1 MSAPSIVVVL
11 RTNRERTARLAEQL
25 LKKEFDDVVVI
36 QVSPFHAAVR
46 ECFRIAEERKA
57 RWLVTCD
64 GDVLVTPGIGR
75 KVAAI
80 ANRLPSSEWQAI
92 GQVHDK
98 LAGCNRLGGLRLYR
112 VSHLHLTSKVQI
124 DNVTRPEAELCRVF
138 PNWTRLPDVFGTH
151 DYEQFYYDLYRK
163 GAQHR
168 VKHPGWSKT
177 IVPQWVSSKDQD
189 LLTAL
194 AGWHGDPIPRWKE
207 KDPL

>member
-25 LKKEFDDVVVI
+25 LKNEFEDVVSI

-46 ECFRIAEERKA
+46 ECFRIAADLGKK
-57 RWLVTCD
+57 WLVTCD
-64 GDVLVTPGIGR
+64 GDVLVTHGVGR
-75 KVAAI
+75 KMAAI
-80 ANRLPSSEWQAI
+80 ASRLPSSEWQAI
-92 GQVHDK
+92 GQVYDK

-112 VSHLHLTSKVQI
+112 VAALAQTTKVQI

-151 DYEQFYYDLYRK
+151 DYEQFYCDLYRK

-168 VKHPGWSKT
+168 VKHPGWSRT
-177 IVPQWVSSKDQD
+177 IVPQWLSSKDQD
-189 LLTAL
+189 LLAAL
-194 AGWHGDPIPRWKE
+194 AGWHGDPMPLWKE